1 MLDENGCLYDSIYLQ
16 TKKDFFFVLV
26 FMYGSLVAGFF
37 EQYRLLVEKWLS
49 VLTVFPGCIAN
60 GLVPHA
66 SACYVFVLVPSELGW
81 LIIRETIFLN
91 TIRSVEIV

>member
-37 EQYRLLVEKWLS
+37 DDTEHSNQFRTVSPPGGKMVVGFNRFSGLHSKRFGTARVGLLCLCVGAK
-49 VLTVFPGCIAN
+49 
-60 GLVPHA
+60 
-66 SACYVFVLVPSELGW
+66 
-81 LIIRETIFLN
+81 
-91 TIRSVEIV
+91 